1 MTFSLHR
8 TKKSLQ
14 CNILKGGAIMRALGR
29 LVAVAAILLFVLGL
43 KAVVPTMEADASV
56 GQNPTM
62 NVLQMQL
69 DYVNYLHVLNVHDMT
84 FALD

>member
-43 KAVVPTMEADASV
+43 KAVVPTTEADARV

-62 NVLQMQL
+62 NVLQMQQ
-69 DYVNYLHVLNVHDMT
+69 DYVTYLHVLNVHDMT

>member
-1 MTFSLHR
+1 
-8 TKKSLQ
+8 
-14 CNILKGGAIMRALGR
+14 MRVLGHI
-29 LVAVAAILLFVLGL
+29 VAVAAMLLFVLGL
-43 KAVVPTMEADASV
+43 KTVVPTMEADASV

>member
-1 MTFSLHR
+1 
-8 TKKSLQ
+8 
-14 CNILKGGAIMRALGR
+14 MRVLGHI
-29 LVAVAAILLFVLGL
+29 VAVAAILLFVLGL

-69 DYVNYLHVLNVHDMT
+69 DYVNYLHAQQIHDMT
-84 FALD
+84 FVLD